1 MTLNL
6 ANRIGRLR
14 THKLELMKPSKNI
27 TAPRFW
33 VPGKATL
40 ALAAVYSVVLLG
52 CHPDMWNQ
60 PRFTALQKNTFF
72 ADSAADRLP
81 VENTVQYEGAL
92 RKWNAPVFAALSGQ
106 ERVPGVLDE
115 AFWTGKEGAGFKADN
130 YFKVD
135 IELLKRGQDRFNAIC
150 TPCHGEG
157 GYGNGVVT
165 HRGFPIAASY
175 HIDRLRE
182 VEDGYIVDVIKNG
195 FGRMYSYNARVSAE
209 DRWAIVAYIRALQY
223 SQNVP
228 KGSLDAADQQEL
240 EKALQ
245 PQSEAVE
252 HDVADHNAH

>member
-1 MTLNL
+1 M
-6 ANRIGRLR
+6 
-14 THKLELMKPSKNI
+14 
-27 TAPRFW
+27 
-33 VPGKATL
+33 L
-40 ALAAVYSVVLLG
+40 ALAAVYSVALLG

-60 PRFTALQKNTFF
+60 PRFTALQKNDFF
-72 ADSAADRLP
+72 ADSAADRTP
-81 VENTVQYEGAL
+81 VENTVRYEGSL

-106 ERVPGVLDE
+106 ERVPGVLDDT
-115 AFWTGKEGAGFKADN
+115 FWTGKEGEAFKADN

-135 IELLKRGQDRFNAIC
+135 IALLKRGQERFNAIC
-150 TPCHGEG
+150 TPCHGED
-157 GYGNGVVT
+157 GYGNGVIT
-165 HRGFPIAASY
+165 QRGFPVAASY

-228 KGSLDAADQQEL
+228 QGGLEPADQQEL

-245 PQSEAVE
+245 PQPEAVE
-252 HDVADHNAH
+252 HHTAESNAH

>member
-1 MTLNL
+1 
-6 ANRIGRLR
+6 
-14 THKLELMKPSKNI
+14 
-27 TAPRFW
+27 
-33 VPGKATL
+33 
-40 ALAAVYSVVLLG
+40 
-52 CHPDMWNQ
+52 MWNQ

-135 IELLKRGQDRFNAIC
+135 MELLKRGQDRFNAIC

>member
-1 MTLNL
+1 M
-6 ANRIGRLR
+6 
-14 THKLELMKPSKNI
+14 
-27 TAPRFW
+27 
-33 VPGKATL
+33 L
-40 ALAAVYSVVLLG
+40 ALAAVYSVALLG

-60 PRFTALQKNTFF
+60 PRFTALQKNDFF
-72 ADSAADRLP
+72 ADNAADRLP
-81 VENTVQYEGAL
+81 VENTVPYEGAR

-106 ERVPGVLDE
+106 DQVPGVLDG
-115 AFWTGKEGAGFKADN
+115 AFWTGKEGEGFKADN

-135 IELLKRGQDRFNAIC
+135 IALLERGQERFNAIC

-165 HRGFPIAASY
+165 HRGFPLAASY

-228 KGSLDAADQQEL
+228 KGNLDAADQQEL
-240 EKALQ
+240 EKALH
-245 PQSEAVE
+245 PPVEAVE
-252 HDVADHNAH
+252 HEVAEQHAH